1 MKRLLV
7 VDDVPLFRAGLTAAL
22 NAAGYDVI
30 GEAADGEQAV
40 AIAEIE
46 QPDIVLLD
54 ILMPGMSGIEVLAK
68 IRAVSPSS
76 KVLLLTGSE
85 SEEDLVSAIR
95 GGARGYILKDM
106 PFEELVV
113 VIDNL
118 AAGGA
123 SVSSGMAGKL
133 FDVTRELLLHQQL
146 IGTRKPSLTGREI
159 EVLGLV
165 ADGRTSRQI
174 GDLLFISENTVK
186 NHIRNILDKLGLHS
200 RNEAVLYAIRENMIS
215 LPSPS

>member
-1 MKRLLV
+1 MKRLVV

-22 NAAGYDVI
+22 SAAGYDVV
-30 GEAADGEQAV
+30 GEAGDGERAV
-40 AIAEIE
+40 AVAEAE

-54 ILMPGMSGIEVLAK
+54 ILMPGMSGLEVLGK

-85 SEEDLVSAIR
+85 SEEDLVAAIR

-106 PFEELVV
+106 PFEELVA
-113 VIDNL
+113 VIDNIDS
-118 AAGGA
+118 GGA
-123 SVSSGMAGKL
+123 GVSSGMAGKL
-133 FDVTRELLLHQQL
+133 FDVTRELLLHQEL
-146 IGTRKPSLTGREI
+146 NSARKPSLTGREI

-174 GDLLFISENTVK
+174 GDVLFISENTVK
-186 NHIRNILDKLGLHS
+186 NHVRNILDKLGLHS
-200 RNEAVLYAIRENMIS
+200 RNEAVLYAIRESLIK